1 MNTKEDFLMDPEF
14 IAWTL
19 HPNDQLNDYWV
30 KWMDA
35 NPEQVRE
42 LKLAREVL
50 LRSRYKEYKAPEG
63 MKEDIRQKLL
73 TEKSTEYI
81 NEKKSYRWLFNLAAM
96 LLIGFTLVW
105 LSGIFTKDLLAP
117 VEEALVMLHK
127 NTGPG
132 EKLQLTLPDGTRV
145 WLNSNSEISFPE
157 KFGSVERKVRLAG
170 EAFIEVEKDSLRPFK
185 VEAQGLVTTALG
197 TSFNI
202 KEKGEAEISISLV
215 TGKVKV
221 ENVAKREDFFLSPG
235 EQLHRDPVT
244 GKKSIRKFDRHT
256 ISSWKE
262 GTILFQKSNLEEVVT
277 ILENWYGVKIEVE
290 NSTIANWEFSGE
302 YHRQSLENVLKSMG
316 YVQNFEFELNG
327 KNVTIKIK

>member
-244 GKKSIRKFDRHT
+244 GKKAFGSSI
-256 ISSWKE
+256 
-262 GTILFQKSNLEEVVT
+262 GILFHHGRKGLFYFRNQ
-277 ILENWYGVKIEVE
+277 ILKRWLQY
-290 NSTIANWEFSGE
+290 
-302 YHRQSLENVLKSMG
+302 
-316 YVQNFEFELNG
+316 
-327 KNVTIKIK
+327 